1 MGEYREPKLK
11 KATLKG
17 RQLTVT
23 YCEYRPEGDT
33 DVTKKCEM
41 PAHKDLTEAFKKLV
55 PHFMLL
61 TEMRESEQLRVQAS
75 LSKGIDKIK
84 EDEFD
89 FTNFTPRSQKSAGR
103 PKSIVNK
110 VTEYGAL
117 FNKLNDERTS
127 KGLPPLKTAME
138 VLIDAMQSDELDI
151 KDKAKIADKLAPF
164 ESSRAPIISVE
175 HIQNV
180 TREDEGDADDALNEF
195 MESLRKV

>member
-1 MGEYREPKLK
+1 MFDEI
-11 KATLKG
+11 
-17 RQLTVT
+17 
-23 YCEYRPEGDT
+23 RPEGST
-33 DVTKKCEM
+33 VTSEEIKKKAREYAAAKRAQKKAM
-41 PAHKDLTEAFKKLV
+41 KLATGQIEPKEAV
-55 PHFMLL
+55 ETIP
-61 TEMRESEQLRVQAS
+61 V
-75 LSKGIDKIK
+75 
-84 EDEFD
+84 DEFD
-89 FTNFTPRSQKSAGR
+89 MTAFVPRSQKQAGR

-127 KGLPPLKTAME
+127 RGLPPLKTAME

-180 TREDEGDADDALNEF
+180 TREDEGDAEDALNEF

>member
-1 MGEYREPKLK
+1 MFDKI
-11 KATLKG
+11 
-17 RQLTVT
+17 
-23 YCEYRPEGDT
+23 RPEGSTVSSEDIKQRAR
-33 DVTKKCEM
+33 DYAKAKRAQKKAMKLATGKIE
-41 PAHKDLTEAFKKLV
+41 PKEAIETV
-55 PHFMLL
+55 P
-61 TEMRESEQLRVQAS
+61 V
-75 LSKGIDKIK
+75 K
-84 EDEFD
+84 DEFD
-89 FTNFTPRSQKSAGR
+89 MTNFTPRSQKPMAGR

-117 FNKLNDERTS
+117 FNKLNDERTA

-175 HIQNV
+175 HVQNV
-180 TREDEGDADDALNEF
+180 TREDEGDADDALNDF

>member
-1 MGEYREPKLK
+1 MFDKI
-11 KATLKG
+11 
-17 RQLTVT
+17 
-23 YCEYRPEGDT
+23 RPEGSTVSSEDIKQKAR
-33 DVTKKCEM
+33 DYAKAKRAQKKAMKLATGKIE
-41 PAHKDLTEAFKKLV
+41 PKEAIETV
-55 PHFMLL
+55 P
-61 TEMRESEQLRVQAS
+61 V
-75 LSKGIDKIK
+75 K
-84 EDEFD
+84 DEFD
-89 FTNFTPRSQKSAGR
+89 MTNFTPRSQKPMAGR

-117 FNKLNDERTS
+117 FNKLNDERTA

-175 HIQNV
+175 HVQNV
-180 TREDEGDADDALNEF
+180 TREDEGDADDALNDF

>member
-1 MGEYREPKLK
+1 
-11 KATLKG
+11 
-17 RQLTVT
+17 V
-23 YCEYRPEGDT
+23 
-33 DVTKKCEM
+33 
-41 PAHKDLTEAFKKLV
+41 
-55 PHFMLL
+55 
-61 TEMRESEQLRVQAS
+61 
-75 LSKGIDKIK
+75 
-84 EDEFD
+84 DEFD
-89 FTNFTPRSQKSAGR
+89 MTAFVPRSQVKAGR

-127 KGLPPLKTAME
+127 RGLPPLKTAME

-180 TREDEGDADDALNEF
+180 TREDEGDADEALNDF

>member
-1 MGEYREPKLK
+1 MFNEI
-11 KATLKG
+11 
-17 RQLTVT
+17 
-23 YCEYRPEGDT
+23 RPEGSS
-33 DVTKKCEM
+33 VNSEELKKKAREYSKARRAEKKAM
-41 PAHKDLTEAFKKLV
+41 KLV
-55 PHFMLL
+55 TGKIEP
-61 TEMRESEQLRVQAS
+61 REAPEPAPV
-75 LSKGIDKIK
+75 
-84 EDEFD
+84 DEFD
-89 FTNFTPRSQKSAGR
+89 LTNFTPRSQKPNLGGR

-127 KGLPPLKTAME
+127 RGLPPLKTAME

-180 TREDEGDADDALNEF
+180 TREDEGDADDALNDF
-195 MESLRKV
+195 MESLRKI

>member
-1 MGEYREPKLK
+1 MFDEI
-11 KATLKG
+11 
-17 RQLTVT
+17 
-23 YCEYRPEGDT
+23 RPEGST
-33 DVTKKCEM
+33 VTSEEIKKKAREYAKARRAQNKAM
-41 PAHKDLTEAFKKLV
+41 KLATGQIEPKEAV
-55 PHFMLL
+55 ETIP
-61 TEMRESEQLRVQAS
+61 V
-75 LSKGIDKIK
+75 
-84 EDEFD
+84 DEFD
-89 FTNFTPRSQKSAGR
+89 MTAFVPRSQVKAGR

-138 VLIDAMQSDELDI
+138 VLIDAMQSDQLDI

-180 TREDEGDADDALNEF
+180 TREDEGDAEDALNEF
-195 MESLRKV
+195 LDSLRKV